1 MLVSDPGVKG
11 KVRHGLEGMLKK
23 KKKKERRCASFR
35 NLTSNSSA
43 EVEHGLEPLI
53 RSLGSTRQPVG

>member
-1 MLVSDPGVKG
+1 MTLVSDPGVKG
-11 KVRHGLEGMLKK
+11 KVRHGLEGTLK
-23 KKKKERRCASFR
+23 KKKKERRCTSFR